1 MTQDFI
7 NFAVTRKARFS
18 ADKAAHATSRLSGW
32 MKGQF
37 AARSRLG
44 LRKSCAFPWCHE
56 ATCPVAPQSNL

>member
-18 ADKAAHATSRLSGW
+18 ADKAAHATSRLSGC

-37 AARSRLG
+37 ARTEKILRIPMVPRGHLTQRHRS
-44 LRKSCAFPWCHE
+44 P
-56 ATCPVAPQSNL
+56 TCRRQ